1 MARPAR
7 VRIRRRNPWVF
18 LRRRLFGWNVR
29 LDIASILFGGER
41 QLPCAGEVYGLPP
54 RRTKGPHPEKVR
66 QKAPSNESGGKVRCY
81 SPRRFTSGH
90 LAGSQARDRSPSPK
104 VSTVGERPCGLG
116 MAVISFEEAAERTWA
131 RVVERARDQLPES
144 SFSMWFVGV
153 RATSLHDGVLE
164 VTAPSD
170 YVRDW
175 LAKHYLDLIQGAATD
190 FVGQPVRVQLGAE
203 REPERGLIAQAQA
216 QAPAP
221 ERQARTES
229 ERGARELPFPN
240 FTFETFVAGPS
251 NRFAHAAAM
260 AVAEAPPSKAYN
272 PLFIYGGVGL
282 GKTHLLV
289 AIAHHMHRL
298 APRFRVKYVTSE
310 SFMAE
315 FIKAVR
321 ERQGYQFAARHRDID
336 VLLVDDIQFLAKRE
350 ETQTEFFHTFN
361 ALHEKE
367 RQIVIA
373 SDRPP
378 QELGMEERLQ
388 SRFRLGLCVDVQP
401 PDLETRIAI
410 LQLKAQRES
419 VHFPDEVIEFVASKF
434 DQNIRELEGALVRV
448 VAWSD
453 LTGQPISQELVE
465 HALEDLLPQA
475 EAEIPPQ
482 VILDETA
489 RYYGLSVADL
499 VSKSRSR
506 PLTNARHV
514 AMYLIRETTGMTL
527 PKIGELFDRDHT
539 TALHGINKIDKNMR
553 DREPVYRQVQDLSR
567 IIRNRTRAL

>member
-1 MARPAR
+1 
-7 VRIRRRNPWVF
+7 
-18 LRRRLFGWNVR
+18 
-29 LDIASILFGGER
+29 
-41 QLPCAGEVYGLPP
+41 
-54 RRTKGPHPEKVR
+54 
-66 QKAPSNESGGKVRCY
+66 
-81 SPRRFTSGH
+81 
-90 LAGSQARDRSPSPK
+90 
-104 VSTVGERPCGLG
+104 
-116 MAVISFEEAAERTWA
+116 MAVASFAEAAERTWA
-131 RVVERARDQLPES
+131 RVVDRARQELPES

-164 VTAPSD
+164 VLAPSE
-170 YVRDW
+170 YVRDR
-175 LAKHYLDLIQGAATD
+175 LAKNYLDLIQAAATD
-190 FVGQPVRVQLGAE
+190 ALGHPIQIHLGSDPDPVRPPLGEPPPPPPARPHAAAAAQLGA
-203 REPERGLIAQAQA
+203 PG
-216 QAPAP
+216 
-221 ERQARTES
+221 
-229 ERGARELPFPN
+229 LPFPN
-240 FTFETFVAGPS
+240 YTFETFVAGPS

-260 AVAEAPPSKAYN
+260 AVAESPPSKAYN

-289 AIAHHMHRL
+289 AIGHHMHRL
-298 APRFRVKYVTSE
+298 APSLRVKYVTSE

-321 ERQGYQFAARHRDID
+321 ERQGYQFAARHRDVH
-336 VLLVDDIQFLAKRE
+336 VLMVDDIQFLAKRE

-410 LQLKAQRES
+410 LQLKAQREA
-419 VHFPDEVIEFVASKF
+419 VHLPEDVIEFMASKF
-434 DQNIRELEGALVRV
+434 DQSVRELEGALVRV

-453 LTGQPISQELVE
+453 LTGQPISLDLAD

-475 EAEIPPQ
+475 EAQIPPQ
-482 VILDETA
+482 LILEETA
-489 RYYGLSVADL
+489 RYYSLAVADL

-514 AMYLIRETTGMTL
+514 AMYLVRECTGMTL

-539 TALHGINKIDKNMR
+539 TALHGINKIDKNLR
-553 DREPVYRQVQDLSR
+553 DRELVYRQVQDLSR
-567 IIRNRTRAL
+567 IIRNRSRSL

>member
-1 MARPAR
+1 
-7 VRIRRRNPWVF
+7 
-18 LRRRLFGWNVR
+18 
-29 LDIASILFGGER
+29 
-41 QLPCAGEVYGLPP
+41 
-54 RRTKGPHPEKVR
+54 
-66 QKAPSNESGGKVRCY
+66 
-81 SPRRFTSGH
+81 
-90 LAGSQARDRSPSPK
+90 
-104 VSTVGERPCGLG
+104 
-116 MAVISFEEAAERTWA
+116 MAVASFQEAAERTWA
-131 RVVERARDQLPES
+131 RVVDRARQELPES
-144 SFSMWFVGV
+144 SFSMWFGGV
-153 RATSLHDGVLE
+153 RATSLHDGILE
-164 VTAPSD
+164 VVAPSE
-170 YVRDW
+170 YVRDR
-175 LAKHYLDLIQGAATD
+175 LAKNYLDLIQAAATD
-190 FVGQPVRVQLGAE
+190 SLGHPIQVHLGSDPEPVRPPLGEEPAPASSARHHGAGAAQLGA
-203 REPERGLIAQAQA
+203 PG
-216 QAPAP
+216 
-221 ERQARTES
+221 
-229 ERGARELPFPN
+229 LPFPN
-240 FTFETFVAGPS
+240 YTFETFVAGPS

-289 AIAHHMHRL
+289 AIGHHMHRL
-298 APRFRVKYVTSE
+298 APRLRVKYVTSE

-321 ERQGYQFAARHRDID
+321 ERQGYQFAARNRDVD
-336 VLLVDDIQFLAKRE
+336 VLMVDDIQFLAKRE

-373 SDRPP
+373 SDRQP

-410 LQLKAQRES
+410 LQLKAQREA
-419 VHFPDEVIEFVASKF
+419 VHLPDDVIEFMASKF
-434 DQNIRELEGALVRV
+434 DQSVRELEGALVRV

-453 LTGQPISQELVE
+453 LTGQPISLDLAD

-475 EAEIPPQ
+475 EAQIPPQ
-482 VILDETA
+482 LILEETA
-489 RYYGLSVADL
+489 RYYSLAVADL

-514 AMYLIRETTGMTL
+514 AMYLVRECTGMTL

-539 TALHGINKIDKNMR
+539 TALHGINKIDKNLR
-553 DREPVYRQVQDLSR
+553 DRELVYRQVQDLSR
-567 IIRNRTRAL
+567 IIRNRSRSL